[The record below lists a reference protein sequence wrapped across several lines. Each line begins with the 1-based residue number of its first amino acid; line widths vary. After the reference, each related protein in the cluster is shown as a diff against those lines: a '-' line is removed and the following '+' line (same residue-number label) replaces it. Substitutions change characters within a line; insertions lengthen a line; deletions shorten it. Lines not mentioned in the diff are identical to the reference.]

1 MYKERLQLPYNQTN
15 SKEVHQHAVI
25 RRRLI
30 QAAPTITAISLMSGN
45 LGFLLRRGFHP
56 NLETAV
62 GFLWIASDYA
72 LRQKPRHPV
81 AAPRLNAAGVILG
94 SLLLSLTGLLA
105 TPIDWNR
112 VRTPLGYIPGSA
124 VVGFQNELR
133 HLGQRLSA
141 SRNSIA
147 KLCGVALQH
156 PYTLSALLCSYGAIE
171 LMLSALHAQDKGLIA
186 ISAAYITG
194 TAFLALFDYGPQ
206 RATHA

>member
-1 MYKERLQLPYNQTN
+1 LL
-15 SKEVHQHAVI
+15 AVV

-72 LRQKPRHPV
+72 LRQKPRHPI

-105 TPIDWNR
+105 TPIDWHR

-124 VVGFQNELR
+124 IVGLQHELR
-133 HLGQRLSA
+133 RIGERLAA

-147 KLCGVALQH
+147 K
-156 PYTLSALLCSYGAIE
+156 AIE
-171 LMLSALHAQDKGLIA
+171 LLLSALHAHDKGLIA
-186 ISAAYITG
+186 ISIAYITG

-206 RATHA
+206 GERAHA